1 MGAFA
6 DELEAAEKCIR
17 MKKTYYPDMENH
29 KKYMELFEIYKE
41 IADMSGSVWKKL
53 AEFSA

>member
-1 MGAFA
+1 
-6 DELEAAEKCIR
+6 

-29 KKYMELFEIYKE
+29 KKYMELFKIYKE

>member
-1 MGAFA
+1 
-6 DELEAAEKCIR
+6 

-41 IADMSGSVWKKL
+41 IAICRAAVWKKL
-53 AEFSA
+53 AVISA